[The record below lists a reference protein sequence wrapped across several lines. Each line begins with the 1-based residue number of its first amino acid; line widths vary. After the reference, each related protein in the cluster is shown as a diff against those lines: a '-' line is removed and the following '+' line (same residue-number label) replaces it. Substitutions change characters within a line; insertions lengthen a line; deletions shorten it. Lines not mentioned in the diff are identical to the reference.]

1 MWQLWVRA
9 SRSRLFL
16 IVAATSALALA
27 VSSPIYSAVNKAHI
41 LGSTSGSLV
50 VARPVEV
57 VAAPSRSTAGEASRR
72 TYRLRWPSRPGQ
84 RATYNLTLNSVRPR
98 AISLRVYGIRVP
110 RGFGISFL
118 VACEHRGPAAV
129 SWDWKQRG
137 SAVRITVN
145 MTTGKCYRPGPQVAG
160 TSAALTFRFTP

>member
-1 MWQLWVRA
+1 MLRLLKPGERRRTA
-9 SRSRLFL
+9 RSPHL
-16 IVAATSALALA
+16 VA
-27 VSSPIYSAVNKAHI
+27 
-41 LGSTSGSLV
+41 LV
-50 VARPVEV
+50 VALVLACTGTLSASGAP
-57 VAAPSRSTAGEASRR
+57 AAPSFGQTRAVLAAPARSTAGEASRR

-110 RGFGISFL
+110 RGFGFDFL

-160 TSAALTFRFTP
+160 TSAALTFRLTP

>member
-1 MWQLWVRA
+1 MRPYLTVLGLGVAGILAISMPLTA
-9 SRSRLFL
+9 SGAL
-16 IVAATSALALA
+16 SAPSLGQA
-27 VSSPIYSAVNKAHI
+27 S
-41 LGSTSGSLV
+41 GST
-50 VARPVEV
+50 RPVEV

-110 RGFGISFL
+110 RGFGIYFL

-145 MTTGKCYRPGPQVAG
+145 MTTGKCFRPGPQVAG
-160 TSAALTFRFTP
+160 TSAALTFRLTP